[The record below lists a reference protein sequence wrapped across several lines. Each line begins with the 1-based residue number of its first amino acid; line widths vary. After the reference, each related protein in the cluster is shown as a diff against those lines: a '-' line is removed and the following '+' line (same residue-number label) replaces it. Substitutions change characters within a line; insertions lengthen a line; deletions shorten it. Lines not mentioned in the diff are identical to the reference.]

1 MFPMN
6 DRPTSVVV
14 ALSGGMDSALAAAL
28 LKRAGWEVHGLH
40 LVLPDSPER
49 IEKKVGAVKKIADH
63 LDIPLAV
70 MEMREIFSRE
80 VVAPFIDSYLQGL
93 TPNPCVA
100 CNPVVKFKT
109 LIEFADQRGLDR
121 VATGH
126 YARTEVGEGGAVRLL
141 RGRDRQKDQSYF
153 LQRLNPWILS
163 RTVFP
168 LGTLTK
174 KEGRVE
180 AGKMEIPLDGSPE
193 SQEICFLSGKDYR
206 LFIEEERGGDVSREG
221 PILSTQGEILGR
233 HRGAHRFTIGQ
244 RQGLGIASARPYYV
258 KEIRMG
264 KNEVLVGRKEEIF
277 SRRVEADSF
286 SWIEGAPPGDL
297 TRVEAQVRYRHRA
310 GRGSLAAV
318 TPERVRFVFDE
329 PQWAVTPGQAL
340 ACYEGDR
347 LLGGGWII
355 AP

>member
-1 MFPMN
+1 M
-6 DRPTSVVV
+6 
-14 ALSGGMDSALAAAL
+14 G
-28 LKRAGWEVHGLH
+28 
-40 LVLPDSPER
+40 
-49 IEKKVGAVKKIADH
+49 
-63 LDIPLAV
+63 
-70 MEMREIFSRE
+70 
-80 VVAPFIDSYLQGL
+80 
-93 TPNPCVA
+93 
-100 CNPVVKFKT
+100 
-109 LIEFADQRGLDR
+109 
-121 VATGH
+121 
-126 YARTEVGEGGAVRLL
+126 
-141 RGRDRQKDQSYF
+141 
-153 LQRLNPWILS
+153 
-163 RTVFP
+163 
-168 LGTLTK
+168 
-174 KEGRVE
+174 
-180 AGKMEIPLDGSPE
+180 IPLDGSPE

-206 LFIEEERGGDVSREG
+206 LFIEEERGGDVSPEG
-221 PILSTQGEILGR
+221 PILSTQGKILGR